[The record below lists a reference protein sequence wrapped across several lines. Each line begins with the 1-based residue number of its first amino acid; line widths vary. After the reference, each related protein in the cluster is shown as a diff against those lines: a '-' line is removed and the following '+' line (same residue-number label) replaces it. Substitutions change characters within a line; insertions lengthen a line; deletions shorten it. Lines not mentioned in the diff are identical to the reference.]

1 MPRIIANLEAEVAAD
16 NAVVQAVLMPKVPEP
31 TLAASRLEAM
41 DECPGYVKDIFQ
53 QDMTAADDGKAIHAA
68 IEQGLI
74 PDSFT
79 PDQRAMVEWCG
90 DVLSNSAYKES
101 PSSIS
106 GVEADVHHEYELP
119 IPFIKKPGF
128 IDVLILFDDNT
139 ATIIDW
145 KTGRQKQEHP
155 DHNLQFKA
163 YACGVW
169 MQNPALK
176 SIEIIAA
183 YPRLKQVE
191 RSTFTYPDF
200 LSSMEKLA
208 EISWKSQNYTGL
220 LTPNESCG
228 RCGRASE
235 CPALMKESF
244 NLVRVSGTELPANLD
259 PMNVPLDKPHV
270 LAYLRDLGTKLDSW
284 IKAVKDRANYFVKE
298 MGMDLP
304 GYRLTTRKG
313 SRKFRNGNDVLG
325 LLDAVQK
332 EMSIVGNIRVNDI
345 LAKASFKVDDI
356 EELVEAAF
364 GPQGL
369 AKFHEIAEQ
378 SAAIDSAEDTVF
390 LTRDKKVRIEYN
402 PNA

>member
-1 MPRIIANLEAEVAAD
+1 MPRIITPIV
-16 NAVVQAVLMPKVPEP
+16 MPKVPEP
-31 TLAASRLEAM
+31 TLAASRLESM
-41 DECPGYVKDIFQ
+41 DECPGYVKDVFEK
-53 QDMTAADDGKAIHAA
+53 DTTAADDGKAIHEA

-90 DVLSNSAYKES
+90 DVLTKESYKES

-106 GVEADVHHEYELP
+106 GIESDVHHEYELK
-119 IPFIKKPGF
+119 IPFIVKPGF
-128 IDVLILFDDNT
+128 IDVLILFDDGT

-155 DHNLQFKA
+155 DHNLQFRA
-163 YACGVW
+163 YAAGVW

-176 SIEIIAA
+176 SITIIAA

-200 LSSMEKLA
+200 TATLEKLA
-208 EISWKSQNYTGL
+208 EISWKAKNYVGL

-259 PMNVPLDKPHV
+259 PLNVPLDKPHV
-270 LAYLRDLGTKLDSW
+270 LAYLRDLASRAEKWAES
-284 IKAVKDRANYFVKE
+284 VKDRSNHFVFK
-298 MGMDLP
+298 MGKDLP
-304 GYRLTTRKG
+304 GYRQVVRAG
-313 SRKFRNGNDVLG
+313 NRSFRNPKDVQG
-325 LLDAVQK
+325 LLDSLRK
-332 EMSIVGNIRVNDI
+332 EMAIVGVIRLEHM
-345 LAKASFKVDDI
+345 LAKASFKVDDV
-356 EELVEAAF
+356 EELVEAAY

-369 AKFHEIAEQ
+369 AKFREIAEQ
-378 SAAIDSAEDTVF
+378 SAAIDSAEDTVY